1 LGNYRKK
8 GADFRKP
15 NMNLTDKTIKI
26 IKATVPII
34 EKNSVELTKKFYP
47 LLFTRNPT
55 IRIFFNR
62 EHVRNGTLP
71 RAVTASI
78 IEYANNIDNLDA
90 IKPLI
95 NDIAEKHASLNI
107 KPVQYS
113 VVIKCML
120 EAIGNVLGTK
130 GTHAVKSAWE
140 EALDNYA
147 NIIIE
152 AETRKYEETLAKEGG
167 WKGYKN
173 FTITNKE
180 NESILITSFYL
191 EPTDGKTI
199 VTGKAGQYISM
210 MLDVP
215 ERGTV
220 FRNYSL
226 SSSPNSNYYRISVKR
241 EEKGLVSNYLHDML
255 SQGDTIKLNPPY
267 GSLCLKETDKPAVLI
282 SGGVGITPMMS
293 ILQKAADQK
302 LTRPIY
308 FIHGTRNRNTHA
320 FKDDVVSLTRDHDN
334 VNHHFFYSRNSVKSA
349 DTEPGRITMNSVKE
363 IASNQK
369 DAEFYLCGPAQMMK
383 DLYRGLI
390 NWGVTPNN
398 IVYEYFGPKGDITG

>member
-1 LGNYRKK
+1 
-8 GADFRKP
+8 
-15 NMNLTDKTIKI
+15 MNLTDKTIKT
-26 IKATVPII
+26 IKATAPII
-34 EKNSVELTKKFYP
+34 EQNTAELTKKFYP
-47 LLFTRNPT
+47 FLFTRNPT
-55 IRIFFNR
+55 IKIFFNR

-120 EAIGNVLGTK
+120 EVIGKSLGTK
-130 GTHAVKSAWE
+130 GTHAAKRAWE
-140 EALDNYA
+140 EALENLA

-167 WKGYKN
+167 WKGYKK
-173 FTITNKE
+173 FIITDKV
-180 NESILITSFYL
+180 NESNLITSFYL
-191 EPTDGKTI
+191 KPADGRTI
-199 VTGKAGQYISM
+199 VTSKAGQYISI
-210 MLDVP
+210 MLELP
-215 ERGTV
+215 EKGTV

-241 EEKGLVSNYLHDML
+241 EENGLVSNYLHDTL
-255 SQGDTIKLNPPY
+255 CQGDKVSVNPPY
-267 GSLCLKETDKPAVLI
+267 GLLCLNETDKPAVLI

-293 ILQKAADQK
+293 ILQNAADQK
-302 LTRPIY
+302 LTRQVY
-308 FIHGTRNRNTHA
+308 FIHGTRNQGTHA
-320 FKDDVVSLTRDHDN
+320 FKNDVVTLTADHKN
-334 VNHHFFYSRNSVKSA
+334 FCHHFFYSRNSVKSV
-349 DTEPGRITMNSVKE
+349 DTAPGRITMNSVKE
-363 IASNQK
+363 IVNHQK
-369 DAEFYLCGPAQMMK
+369 DAEFYLCGPAQMMR
-383 DLYRGLI
+383 DLYLELI

-398 IVYEYFGPKGDITG
+398 IIYEYFGPKRDITG

>member
-1 LGNYRKK
+1 
-8 GADFRKP
+8 
-15 NMNLTDKTIKI
+15 MNLTDETKEI

-34 EKNSVELTKKFYP
+34 EKNEPELTKGIYP
-47 LLFTRNPT
+47 LMFTRDPALK
-55 IRIFFNR
+55 IFFNR
-62 EHVRNGTLP
+62 DHLRKGTQP
-71 RAVTASI
+71 RAFIASI
-78 IEYANNIDNLDA
+78 IDYANNIDNIDA

-95 NDIAEKHASLNI
+95 NDIAEKHAALNI
-107 KPVQYS
+107 KPVQYAI
-113 VVIKCML
+113 VNTCLL
-120 EAIGNVLGTK
+120 EAFVKALGTK
-130 GTHAVKSAWE
+130 GTHVVKRAWK
-140 EALDNYA
+140 EAIDDLA
-147 NIIIE
+147 NIIIK

-167 WKGYKN
+167 WKGFKK

-191 EPTDGKTI
+191 EPIDGKTL
-199 VTGKAGQYISM
+199 VTGKAGQYINI

-255 SQGDTIKLNPPY
+255 SQGDKIKLSPPY

-282 SGGVGITPMMS
+282 SGGVGITPMIS
-293 ILQKAADQK
+293 ILQDAVKQQ
-302 LTRPIY
+302 LTRKIY
-308 FIHGTRNRNTHA
+308 FIHGARNRDTHA
-320 FKDDVVSLTRDHDN
+320 FKDNVVKLAADHDN

-349 DTEPGRITMNSVKE
+349 DTEPGRITINSVKD
-363 IASNQK
+363 IASHQK

-383 DLYRGLI
+383 DLYRELI
-390 NWGVTPNN
+390 NWGVNQNN
-398 IVYEYFGPKGDITG
+398 IVYEYFGPKRDITGSVKS

>member
-1 LGNYRKK
+1 
-8 GADFRKP
+8 
-15 NMNLTDKTIKI
+15 MNLTDKTKET

-34 EKNSVELTKKFYP
+34 EKNAVEFTKKFYP
-47 LLFTRNPT
+47 LLFTRNPP
-55 IRIFFNR
+55 IKVFFNR
-62 EHVRNGTLP
+62 EHLRNGTQP
-71 RAVTASI
+71 RALIAAI
-78 IEYANNIDNLDA
+78 IEYANNIDNVDA

-107 KPVQYS
+107 KPAQYS
-113 VVIKCML
+113 IVNTCILEVIV
-120 EAIGNVLGTK
+120 NVLGTK
-130 GTHAVKSAWE
+130 GTHVVKRAWK
-140 EALDNYA
+140 EAIENLA

-180 NESILITSFYL
+180 NESILITSFYF
-191 EPTDGKTI
+191 EPTDDKTI
-199 VTGKAGQYISM
+199 VSGKAGQYISM
-210 MLDVP
+210 KLDVP

-226 SSSPNSNYYRISVKR
+226 SSSPNNNYYRISVKR
-241 EEKGLVSNYLHDML
+241 EENGLVSNHLHDML
-255 SQGDTIKLNPPY
+255 SQGDKIKLSPPY
-267 GSLCLKETDKPAVLI
+267 GSLCLNETDKPAILI

-293 ILQKAADQK
+293 ILQNAADQK
-302 LTRPIY
+302 LTRKVY
-308 FIHGTRNRNTHA
+308 FIHGTRNKNTHA
-320 FKDDVVSLTRDHDN
+320 FKDDVTALTANRDN
-334 VNHHFFYSRNSVKSA
+334 FMHHFFYSRNSIKSA
-349 DTEPGRITMNSVKE
+349 DIKAGRITLNSIKE
-363 IASNQK
+363 TVGHEK

-398 IVYEYFGPKGDITG
+398 VIYEYFGPKGDITG

>member
-1 LGNYRKK
+1 
-8 GADFRKP
+8 
-15 NMNLTDKTIKI
+15 MNLTDETKKI

-34 EKNSVELTKKFYP
+34 EENEAELTKRIYP

-55 IRIFFNR
+55 MKIFFNR
-62 EHVRNGTLP
+62 DHLRKGTQP
-71 RAVTASI
+71 RAFIASI

-95 NDIAEKHASLNI
+95 NDIAEKHAALNI
-107 KPVQYS
+107 KPVQYII
-113 VVIKCML
+113 VNICLL
-120 EAIGNVLGTK
+120 EVFGKVLGTK
-130 GTHAVKSAWE
+130 GTHVVKRAWK
-140 EALDNYA
+140 EALDNLA
-147 NIIIE
+147 NIVIE

-167 WKGYKN
+167 WKGFKK

-180 NESILITSFYL
+180 NESALITSFYL

-199 VTGKAGQYISM
+199 VTGKAGQYINM
-210 MLDVP
+210 TLDIP

-241 EEKGLVSNYLHDML
+241 EENGLVSNYLHDML
-255 SQGDTIKLNPPY
+255 SQGDKIKLSPPY

-302 LTRPIY
+302 LGRQIY
-308 FIHGTRNRNTHA
+308 FIHGTRNKNTHA
-320 FKDDVVSLTRDHDN
+320 FKDKVATITADHDN
-334 VNHHFFYSRNSVKSA
+334 LNHHFFYSRNSVKSA

-363 IASNQK
+363 IAHHQK
-369 DAEFYLCGPAQMMK
+369 DTEFYLCGPAQMMK
-383 DLYRGLI
+383 DLYRELI
-390 NWGVTPNN
+390 NWGVNQNN
-398 IVYEYFGPKGDITG
+398 IVYEYFGPKRDIIG

>member
-1 LGNYRKK
+1 
-8 GADFRKP
+8 
-15 NMNLTDKTIKI
+15 MNLTDNTIKI

-34 EKNSVELTKKFYP
+34 EKNEVELTKKLYP

-55 IRIFFNR
+55 IKIFFNR
-62 EHVRNGTLP
+62 EHLRNGTQP
-71 RAVTASI
+71 RALIASI

-113 VVIKCML
+113 IVNTCLL

-130 GTHAVKSAWE
+130 GTHVVKRAWE
-140 EALDNYA
+140 EAIENLA

-152 AETRKYEETLAKEGG
+152 AETRKYEVTLAKEGG

-180 NESILITSFYL
+180 NENILITSFYL

-241 EEKGLVSNYLHDML
+241 EENGLVSNYLHDML
-255 SQGDTIKLNPPY
+255 SQGDKIKLNPPY
-267 GSLCLKETDKPAVLI
+267 GSLCIKETDKPAVLI

-293 ILQKAADQK
+293 ILQDAVKQQ
-302 LTRPIY
+302 LNRQIY
-308 FIHGTRNRNTHA
+308 FIHGTRNKNTHA
-320 FKDDVVSLTRDHDN
+320 FKDDVVALTANRDN
-334 VNHHFFYSRNSVKSA
+334 FMPHFFYSRNSVKSA
-349 DTEPGRITMNSVKE
+349 DTESGRITMSSVKE
-363 IASNQK
+363 IVNHQK

-383 DLYRGLI
+383 DLYRGLTH
-390 NWGVTPNN
+390 WGVNPDN
-398 IVYEYFGPKGDITG
+398 IIYEYFGPKGDITG

>member
-1 LGNYRKK
+1 
-8 GADFRKP
+8 
-15 NMNLTDKTIKI
+15 MNLTVETKEI
-26 IKATVPII
+26 IKATVPVI
-34 EKNSVELTKKFYP
+34 EQNEAELTKRIYP
-47 LLFTRNPT
+47 LLFTRDPAMK
-55 IRIFFNR
+55 IFFNR
-62 EHVRNGTLP
+62 DHLRKGTQP
-71 RAVTASI
+71 RALIASI
-78 IEYANNIDNLDA
+78 IEYANNIDNLDE

-95 NDIAEKHASLNI
+95 NDIAEKHAALNI

-113 VVIKCML
+113 IVNICLL
-120 EAIGNVLGTK
+120 EAFGKVLGTK
-130 GTHAVKSAWE
+130 GTHVVKRAWK
-140 EALDNYA
+140 EAIENFA

-167 WKGYKN
+167 WKGFKK

-180 NESILITSFYL
+180 NESIMITSFYL

-199 VTGKAGQYISM
+199 VIGKAGQYINM

-226 SSSPNSNYYRISVKR
+226 SNSPNNNYYRISVKR

-255 SQGDTIKLNPPY
+255 SQGDKIKLSPPY

-293 ILQKAADQK
+293 ILQDAVKQQ
-302 LTRPIY
+302 LTRQIY
-308 FIHGTRNRNTHA
+308 FIHGTRNSNAHA
-320 FKDDVVSLTRDHDN
+320 FKDDVVTLTADHDN

-363 IASNQK
+363 IASHQK
-369 DAEFYLCGPAQMMK
+369 NAEFYLCGPAQMMK
-383 DLYRGLI
+383 DLYCELI

-398 IVYEYFGPKGDITG
+398 IVYEYFGPKMDITG

>member
-1 LGNYRKK
+1 
-8 GADFRKP
+8 
-15 NMNLTDKTIKI
+15 M
-26 IKATVPII
+26 
-34 EKNSVELTKKFYP
+34 TKKFYP
-47 LLFTRNPT
+47 LLFTRNPS
-55 IRIFFNR
+55 IKSFFNR

-113 VVIKCML
+113 IVIKCML
-120 EAIGNVLGTK
+120 EVIGNALGTK
-130 GTHAVKSAWE
+130 GTHAVKRAWE
-140 EALDNYA
+140 EALDNLA

-167 WKGYKN
+167 WKGFKK

-180 NESILITSFYL
+180 NESAMITSFYL

-199 VTGKAGQYISM
+199 VIGKAGQYINM

-241 EEKGLVSNYLHDML
+241 EESGLVSNYLHDML
-255 SQGDTIKLNPPY
+255 SEGDKIKLSPPY
-267 GSLCLKETDKPAVLI
+267 GSLYLNETDKPAVLI

-293 ILQKAADQK
+293 ILQDAVKQQ
-302 LTRPIY
+302 LTRQIY
-308 FIHGTRNRNTHA
+308 FIHGARNRNAHA
-320 FKDDVVSLTRDHDN
+320 FKDDVVTLTADHDN

-349 DTEPGRITMNSVKE
+349 DTEPGRITMSSVKE
-363 IASNQK
+363 IANHRK
-369 DAEFYLCGPAQMMK
+369 DVEFYLCGPAQMMK
-383 DLYRGLI
+383 DLYRELI
-390 NWGVTPNN
+390 NWEVNPDN
-398 IVYEYFGPKGDITG
+398 IAYEYFGPKRDITG

>member
-1 LGNYRKK
+1 
-8 GADFRKP
+8 
-15 NMNLTDKTIKI
+15 MSLTNETKEI

-34 EKNSVELTKKFYP
+34 EKNEAELTKRIYP
-47 LLFTRNPT
+47 LLFTRNPAMK
-55 IRIFFNR
+55 IFFNR
-62 EHVRNGTLP
+62 AHLRKGTQP
-71 RAVTASI
+71 RAFIASI

-95 NDIAEKHASLNI
+95 NDIAEKHAALNI

-113 VVIKCML
+113 IVNICLL
-120 EAIGNVLGTK
+120 EAFGKVLGTK
-130 GTHAVKSAWE
+130 GTHVVKRAWK
-140 EALDNYA
+140 EAIENLA

-167 WKGYKN
+167 WKGFKK

-180 NESILITSFYL
+180 NESIMITSFYL

-199 VTGKAGQYISM
+199 VTGKAGQYINM

-226 SSSPNSNYYRISVKR
+226 SSSPNNNYYRISVKR
-241 EEKGLVSNYLHDML
+241 EENGLVSNYLHDML
-255 SQGDTIKLNPPY
+255 SQGDKIKLSPPY
-267 GSLCLKETDKPAVLI
+267 GSLCLRETDKPAVLI

-302 LTRPIY
+302 LTRQVY
-308 FIHGTRNRNTHA
+308 FIHGTRNRKTHA
-320 FKDDVVSLTRDHDN
+320 FKDNVVALTADRDN
-334 VNHHFFYSRNSVKSA
+334 LSHHFFYSRNSVKSA

-363 IASNQK
+363 IANHQK

-383 DLYRGLI
+383 NLYRELI
-390 NWGVTPNN
+390 NWGVAPNN
-398 IVYEYFGPKGDITG
+398 IAYEYFGPKRDITG

>member
-1 LGNYRKK
+1 M
-8 GADFRKP
+8 P
-15 NMNLTDKTIKI
+15 LTDKTIKI

-34 EKNSVELTKKFYP
+34 EKNTVEMTKKFYP

-55 IRIFFNR
+55 IKIFFNR
-62 EHVRNGTLP
+62 EHVRSGTLP

-107 KPVQYS
+107 KPTQYS
-113 VVIKCML
+113 IVLKCML
-120 EAIGNVLGTK
+120 EVIGNALGTK
-130 GTHAVKSAWE
+130 GSHEVKRAWE
-140 EALDNYA
+140 EALDNLA

-152 AETRKYEETLAKEGG
+152 TETRKYEETLAKEGG
-167 WKGYKN
+167 WKGYKY

-180 NESILITSFYL
+180 NESNLITSFYL
-191 EPTDGKTI
+191 EPKDGKTI
-199 VTGKAGQYISM
+199 VTGKAGQYISI
-210 MLDVP
+210 MLDIP

-255 SQGDTIKLNPPY
+255 SQGDKIKLNPPY
-267 GSLCLKETDKPAVLI
+267 GSLCLKDTDNPAVLI

-293 ILQKAADQK
+293 ILLKAADQK
-302 LTRPIY
+302 LTRPIH
-308 FIHGTRNRNTHA
+308 FIHGTRNKDTHA
-320 FKDDVVSLTRDHDN
+320 FKDDVVSLTADHN
-334 VNHHFFYSRNSVKSA
+334 NLNHHFFYSRNSVKSA
-349 DTEPGRITMNSVKE
+349 NTESGRITIESIKE
-363 IASNQK
+363 IASHQK

-383 DLYRGLI
+383 DFYRELI
-390 NWGVTPNN
+390 NWGVMPNN

>member
-1 LGNYRKK
+1 
-8 GADFRKP
+8 
-15 NMNLTDKTIKI
+15 MNLTDETKEI

-34 EKNSVELTKKFYP
+34 EKNEAELTKRVYP
-47 LLFTRNPT
+47 LMFARDPAMK
-55 IRIFFNR
+55 IFFNR
-62 EHVRNGTLP
+62 EHLRKGTQP
-71 RAVTASI
+71 RAFIASI

-95 NDIAEKHASLNI
+95 NDIAEKHAALNI

-113 VVIKCML
+113 IVNICLL
-120 EAIGNVLGTK
+120 EVFGKALGTK
-130 GTHAVKSAWE
+130 GTHVVMRAWK
-140 EALDNYA
+140 EAIENLA

-167 WKGYKN
+167 WKGFKK

-180 NESILITSFYL
+180 NESTLITSFYL

-199 VTGKAGQYISM
+199 VIGKAGQYINM

-220 FRNYSL
+220 FRNYSI
-226 SSSPNSNYYRISVKR
+226 SSNPNSNYYRISVKR
-241 EEKGLVSNYLHDML
+241 EGNGLVSNYLHDIL
-255 SQGDTIKLNPPY
+255 SQGDKIKLSPPY

-293 ILQKAADQK
+293 ILQDAVKQQLARQ
-302 LTRPIY
+302 IY
-308 FIHGTRNRNTHA
+308 FVHGTRNRNAHA
-320 FKDDVVSLTRDHDN
+320 FKDDVETLTADYDN
-334 VNHHFFYSRNSVKSA
+334 INHHFFYSRNSVKSA
-349 DTEPGRITMNSVKE
+349 DTQPGRITMNSIKE
-363 IASNQK
+363 IASYQK

-383 DLYRGLI
+383 DLYRGLS
-390 NWGVTPNN
+390 NWGVTPDN
-398 IVYEYFGPKGDITG
+398 IIYEYFGPKMDIIG

>member
-1 LGNYRKK
+1 
-8 GADFRKP
+8 
-15 NMNLTDKTIKI
+15 MNLTDETKEI

-34 EKNSVELTKKFYP
+34 EKNEPELTKGIYP
-47 LLFTRNPT
+47 LMFTRDPALK
-55 IRIFFNR
+55 IFFNR
-62 EHVRNGTLP
+62 DHLRKGTQP
-71 RAVTASI
+71 RAFIASI
-78 IEYANNIDNLDA
+78 IDYANNIDNIDA

-95 NDIAEKHASLNI
+95 NDIAEKHAALNI
-107 KPVQYS
+107 KPVQYAI
-113 VVIKCML
+113 VNTCLL
-120 EAIGNVLGTK
+120 EAFVKALGTK
-130 GTHAVKSAWE
+130 GTHVVKRAWK
-140 EALDNYA
+140 EAIDDLA
-147 NIIIE
+147 NIIIK

-167 WKGYKN
+167 WKGFKK

-191 EPTDGKTI
+191 EPIDGKTL
-199 VTGKAGQYISM
+199 VTGKAGQYINI

-255 SQGDTIKLNPPY
+255 SQGDKIKLSPPY

-282 SGGVGITPMMS
+282 SGGVGITPMIS
-293 ILQKAADQK
+293 ILQDAVKQQ
-302 LTRPIY
+302 LTRKIY
-308 FIHGTRNRNTHA
+308 FIHGARNRDTHA
-320 FKDDVVSLTRDHDN
+320 FKDNVVKLAADHDN

-349 DTEPGRITMNSVKE
+349 DTEPGRITINSVKE
-363 IASNQK
+363 IASHQK

-383 DLYRGLI
+383 DLYRELI
-390 NWGVTPNN
+390 NWGVNQNN
-398 IVYEYFGPKGDITG
+398 IVYEYFGPKRDITGSVKS

>member
-1 LGNYRKK
+1 
-8 GADFRKP
+8 
-15 NMNLTDKTIKI
+15 MNLTDKTTKI

-34 EKNSVELTKKFYP
+34 EKNTVELTKKFYP

-55 IRIFFNR
+55 IKIFFNR

-107 KPVQYS
+107 KPAQYS
-113 VVIKCML
+113 IVIKCML

-130 GTHAVKSAWE
+130 GTYEVKRAWE
-140 EALDNYA
+140 EALENLA

-152 AETRKYEETLAKEGG
+152 TETRKYEETLAKEGG

-210 MLDVP
+210 MLDIP

-241 EEKGLVSNYLHDML
+241 EEQGLVSNYLHDML
-255 SQGDTIKLNPPY
+255 SHGDKIKLNPPY
-267 GSLCLKETDKPAVLI
+267 GSLCLKKTDKPAVLI

-302 LTRPIY
+302 LTRQVN
-308 FIHGTRNRNTHA
+308 FIHGTRNENTHA
-320 FKDDVVSLTRDHDN
+320 FKDDVATLTADHDN
-334 VNHHFFYSRNSVKSA
+334 FNHHFFYSRNLVTSA
-349 DTEPGRITMNSVKE
+349 DINAGRITMNSIKE
-363 IASNQK
+363 IMDHEKN
-369 DAEFYLCGPAQMMK
+369 AEFYLCGPAQMMK
-383 DLYRGLI
+383 DIYRELI

-398 IVYEYFGPKGDITG
+398 IVYEYFGPKRDITG

>member
-1 LGNYRKK
+1 
-8 GADFRKP
+8 
-15 NMNLTDKTIKI
+15 MNLTDETKEI

-34 EKNSVELTKKFYP
+34 EKNEAELTKRIYP
-47 LLFTRNPT
+47 LLFTRDPAMK
-55 IRIFFNR
+55 IFFNR
-62 EHVRNGTLP
+62 DHLRKGTQP
-71 RAVTASI
+71 RAFIASI

-95 NDIAEKHASLNI
+95 NEIADKHAALNM

-113 VVIKCML
+113 IVNTCLL
-120 EAIGNVLGTK
+120 EAFGKVLGTK
-130 GTHAVKSAWE
+130 GTHAVKRAWK
-140 EALDNYA
+140 EAIENLA
-147 NIIIE
+147 NIIIK

-167 WKGYKN
+167 WKGFKK

-180 NESILITSFYL
+180 NESALITSFYL

-199 VTGKAGQYISM
+199 VISKAGQYINM
-210 MLDVP
+210 MLDIP

-241 EEKGLVSNYLHDML
+241 EENGLVSNYLHDML
-255 SQGDTIKLNPPY
+255 SQGDKIKLSPPY

-302 LTRPIY
+302 LGRQIY
-308 FIHGTRNRNTHA
+308 FIHGTRNKNTHA
-320 FKDDVVSLTRDHDN
+320 FKDKVATITADHDN
-334 VNHHFFYSRNSVKSA
+334 LSHHFFYSRNSVKSA

-363 IASNQK
+363 IAHHQK
-369 DAEFYLCGPAQMMK
+369 DTEFYLCGPTQMMK
-383 DLYRGLI
+383 DLYRELI
-390 NWGVTPNN
+390 NWGVNQNN
-398 IVYEYFGPKGDITG
+398 IVYEYFGPKRDIIG

>member
-1 LGNYRKK
+1 MDLS
-8 GADFRKP
+8 
-15 NMNLTDKTIKI
+15 DKTKKI

-34 EKNSVELTKKFYP
+34 EKNAVELTKKLYP

-55 IRIFFNR
+55 IKVFFNR
-62 EHVRNGTLP
+62 EHLRNGTQP
-71 RAVTASI
+71 RAFTESI

-95 NDIAEKHASLNI
+95 NDIAEKHAALNI

-113 VVIKCML
+113 IVNTCIL

-130 GTHAVKSAWE
+130 GTHAVKRAWE
-140 EALDNYA
+140 EAIENLA

-167 WKGYKN
+167 WKGYKS
-173 FTITNKE
+173 FIVTDKV
-180 NESILITSFYL
+180 NESNLITSFYL
-191 EPTDGKTI
+191 EPADGKT
-199 VTGKAGQYISM
+199 VVACKAGQYICM

-241 EEKGLVSNYLHDML
+241 EENGLVSNYLHDML
-255 SQGDTIKLNPPY
+255 SQKDKIKLSPPY
-267 GSLCLKETDKPAVLI
+267 GSLCIKETDKPAVLI
-282 SGGVGITPMMS
+282 SGGVGITPMIS
-293 ILQKAADQK
+293 ILQDAVKQQ
-302 LTRPIY
+302 LTRQIY
-308 FIHGTRNRNTHA
+308 FIHGTRNRKTHA
-320 FKDDVVSLTRDHDN
+320 FKDDVVTLTAEHDN
-334 VNHHFFYSRNSVKSA
+334 FNHHFFYSRNSVKST

-363 IASNQK
+363 IASHQK

-383 DLYRGLI
+383 DLYRELI

-398 IVYEYFGPKGDITG
+398 IVYEYFGPKRDIIG

>member
-1 LGNYRKK
+1 
-8 GADFRKP
+8 
-15 NMNLTDKTIKI
+15 MNLTNKTIKI

-34 EKNSVELTKKFYP
+34 EQNKVELTKKFYP

-55 IRIFFNR
+55 IKIFFNR

-130 GTHAVKSAWE
+130 GTHAVKRAWE
-140 EALDNYA
+140 EALENLA

-152 AETRKYEETLAKEGG
+152 TETRKYEETLAKEGG

-180 NESILITSFYL
+180 NESNLITSFYL

-210 MLDVP
+210 MLDLP

-241 EEKGLVSNYLHDML
+241 EENGLVSNYLHDTL
-255 SQGDTIKLNPPY
+255 CQGDKIKLNPPY
-267 GSLCLKETDKPAVLI
+267 GSLCIKKTDKPAVLI

-293 ILQKAADQK
+293 ILQNAADQK
-302 LTRPIY
+302 LTRQVY
-308 FIHGTRNRNTHA
+308 FIHGTRNKNTHA
-320 FKDDVVSLTRDHDN
+320 FKDDVATLTAKRDN
-334 VNHHFFYSRNSVKSA
+334 FMHHFFYSRNSVKPSN
-349 DTEPGRITMNSVKE
+349 TEPGRITMNSIKE
-363 IASNQK
+363 IVNHQK
-369 DAEFYLCGPAQMMK
+369 DAEFYLCGPAQMMI
-383 DLYRGLI
+383 DLYRGL
-390 NWGVTPNN
+390 NHWGVTPDN
-398 IVYEYFGPKGDITG
+398 IIYEYFGPKGDITG